1 MNLNSYIKSLPT
13 KRKLSELVTPIK
25 NISTHSRDFK
35 NIQKDEDLKRIRK
48 SKSSESSS
56 ITAKDNDKPNS
67 DKVNI
72 SAVGKKMLEQKADAS
87 RYFEDIKNLEN
98 INRKS
103 TEQIKRKI
111 ATGFYSKP
119 SVIDKISDA
128 ILSLPLFSEKNQAST
143 ENTQEIEDKS
153 KGLSKIKRKLDSGD
167 YNSDEVLD
175 VIVDRLLESLENDT
189 DRK

>member
-1 MNLNSYIKSLPT
+1 
-13 KRKLSELVTPIK
+13 VTPIK